1 MEGHLVHHFVF
12 VDKSLLVLLIDRI
25 VRMAFPAIKGLDAL
39 FVHRPIAVGE
49 YLQMGLFSPLGIG
62 QGQNAFHKDDLLA
75 LVLVA
80 HRDRRS
86 VWMSSVALK
95 IYSLAIQDR

>member
-39 FVHRPIAVGE
+39 FVHRPIAVGK
-49 YLQMGLFSPLGIG
+49 YLQMGLFRHSASARARMPSTRMTCWPLY
-62 QGQNAFHKDDLLA
+62 
-75 LVLVA
+75 
-80 HRDRRS
+80 
-86 VWMSSVALK
+86 W
-95 IYSLAIQDR
+95 

>member
-1 MEGHLVHHFVF
+1 MENVCMKGHLVHHFVF

-49 YLQMGLFSPLGIG
+49 YL
-62 QGQNAFHKDDLLA
+62 
-75 LVLVA
+75 
-80 HRDRRS
+80 
-86 VWMSSVALK
+86 
-95 IYSLAIQDR
+95 